1 MNTYLLQLRERY
13 AQLAPRERWMT
24 ALGAAA
30 VLITLLYLLVWE
42 PLAKAELR
50 RYEAVQS
57 ARGLA
62 SRIEELAAE
71 AQNRRG
77 SAAPV
82 NLGISV
88 LAAVDQSAKGGL
100 LEKAPSRVQPEGE
113 KEVKVWI
120 EDVSF
125 DGLVRWLHELE
136 TRYGIRAQ
144 SAEIERQ
151 SAPGLVNAR
160 LSLVRS

>member
-1 MNTYLLQLRERY
+1 MNAYLLQLKERY
-13 AQLAPRERWMT
+13 AQLAQRERWML
-24 ALGAAA
+24 AIGVGA
-30 VLITLLYLLVWE
+30 VTLTLLYLLIWE
-42 PLAKAELR
+42 PLAKAEQR
-50 RYEAVQS
+50 RFEAVQG

-71 AQNRRG
+71 VQNRRG
-77 SAAPV
+77 GGAPV
-82 NLGISV
+82 NLGISI
-88 LAAVDQSAKGGL
+88 LAAVDQTTKGGL

-113 KEVKVWI
+113 KEVKVWV

-125 DGLVRWLHELE
+125 DGLMRWLHELE
-136 TRYGIRAQ
+136 SRYGIRAQ